1 MMTSRRE
8 AAASMAVVLVLC
20 ALCAWAVHAVL
31 APEHVLAYA
40 NLLMLC
46 QG

>member
-1 MMTSRRE
+1 MAPHRE
-8 AAASMAVVLVLC
+8 AALLIAVVLILC

-31 APEHVLAYA
+31 APENVQAYA

>member
-1 MMTSRRE
+1 MASRRD
-8 AAASMAVVLVLC
+8 AAALIAVVLVLC

>member
-1 MMTSRRE
+1 MAPRCE
-8 AAASMAVVLVLC
+8 AVTLMAVVLVLC

-31 APEHVLAYA
+31 APENVLAYA

>member
-1 MMTSRRE
+1 MASRRG
-8 AAASMAVVLVLC
+8 AAALIAVVLILC

-31 APEHVLAYA
+31 APENVLAYA

>member
-1 MMTSRRE
+1 MASRRE
-8 AAASMAVVLVLC
+8 AAALMAVVLVLC
-20 ALCAWAVHAVL
+20 ALCTWAVDAVL
-31 APEHVLAYA
+31 RPDNVLAYA

>member
-1 MMTSRRE
+1 MSSRGE
-8 AAASMAVVLVLC
+8 AAGLLGVALALC

-31 APEHVLAYA
+31 APGAVLAYA
-40 NLLMLC
+40 NLLLLC

>member
-1 MMTSRRE
+1 MGSRRE
-8 AAASMAVVLVLC
+8 ARALVAMVLVLC
-20 ALCAWAVHAVL
+20 ALCAWAVHAML
-31 APEHVLAYA
+31 APESVLAYA

>member
-1 MMTSRRE
+1 MGSRRE
-8 AAASMAVVLVLC
+8 AAASIAVMLVLC

-31 APEHVLAYA
+31 APDNVLAYA